1 LTYPPGGDKNAA
13 LDPAKESSDMSAA
26 KAAKAAALPAHTH
39 DRAAHKT
46 HKDVLNRLRRATGH
60 LQTISGMIDAGRECG
75 EIAQQMHAVIRA
87 LEEAKSTLIHDH
99 IEHCLEDAIGPV
111 SREQRMTID
120 NFKKITRYL

>member
-1 LTYPPGGDKNAA
+1 
-13 LDPAKESSDMSAA
+13 MSAA
-26 KAAKAAALPAHTH
+26 RAAALPAHTH

-60 LQTISGMIDAGRECG
+60 LQTIAGMIESGRECG
-75 EIAQQMHAVIRA
+75 DIAQQMHAVIRA

>member
-1 LTYPPGGDKNAA
+1 
-13 LDPAKESSDMSAA
+13 MS
-26 KAAKAAALPAHTH
+26 AAKAAALPAHAH

-60 LQTISGMIDAGRECG
+60 LQTIAGMIESGRECG
-75 EIAQQMHAVIRA
+75 DIAQQMHAVIRA
-87 LEEAKSTLIHDH
+87 LDEAKSMLIHDH
-99 IEHCLEDAIGPV
+99 IEHCIDDAIGPV